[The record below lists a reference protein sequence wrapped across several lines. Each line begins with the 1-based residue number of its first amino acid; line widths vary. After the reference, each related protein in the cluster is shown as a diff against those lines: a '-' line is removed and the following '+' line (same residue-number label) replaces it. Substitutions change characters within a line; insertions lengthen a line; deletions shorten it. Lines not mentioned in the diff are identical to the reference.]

1 MQENLPLPNSKF
13 PFPLRN
19 SALLSRVCRITV
31 AGSPQIRPASTQRL
45 RAPAAGRP
53 WNSNALREQHGGIAD
68 HEPIPDLTVEAEPL
82 TSREL
87 RSIHR
92 RRLARRPNDEPS
104 PSLLGRQ
111 SALDEG
117 QASEER
123 QAARPDGNL
132 CCVENHPCLPAKT
145 GARRLVD
152 DVFLH
157 FVAISAQLS
166 RVFGVLFMATAKAK
180 GKEGLDP

>member
-19 SALLSRVCRITV
+19 PALLSRVCRITV

-53 WNSNALREQHGGIAD
+53 WSSNALREQH
-68 HEPIPDLTVEAEPL
+68 EPL